1 MENHFI
7 NTIAIKDFKCF
18 KDFQA
23 DGFGRVN
30 LIGGKNN
37 VGKTAF
43 MEACYAN
50 VYGQNIKSFI
60 ASLRDI
66 KFMRENL
73 NILANNHIDDSKKFI
88 EQTNHIF
95 VSSNINQIHFRIDE
109 NEGVKKYYFEFNNQI
124 IDVNANDFSFDLDFI
139 SNIQFID
146 NFGFSN
152 GGINR
157 TYLSVQKKD
166 KEQFLND
173 ILNKFDNRIEKFIA
187 SDVPQCRVNG
197 EWLELT
203 ELGDGA
209 RHLVSIVS
217 SLFQCENGYL
227 FIDEIDNGIHYTQ
240 LDELWEIILSV
251 SKEQKVQVFA
261 TTHSKECIESFNR
274 IQLKLQDKET
284 YYFEMARNVQTNKIF
299 ISQID
304 SEQLEYG
311 LSNNE
316 RLRGE

>member
-60 ASLRDI
+60 ASLQDI

-73 NILANNHIDDSKKFI
+73 NILEDADIDDTKKFV
-88 EQTNHIF
+88 EQSNHIF

-109 NEGVKKYYFEFNNQI
+109 NEGVKKYHFEFNNQT
-124 IDVNANDFSFDLDFI
+124 IDANANDFSFDFDVI
-139 SNIQFID
+139 SNIGFID
-146 NFGFSN
+146 NFGFGNSQ
-152 GGINR
+152 ISKA
-157 TYLSVQKKD
+157 YLSIQKKD
-166 KEQFLND
+166 KEQFLNE
-173 ILNKFDNRIEKFIA
+173 ILYKFDNRIEKFIA
-187 SDVPQCRVNG
+187 GDIPQCRVNG

-217 SLFQCENGYL
+217 SLFKCENSYL

-251 SKEQKVQVFA
+251 SKEQNVQVFA
-261 TTHSKECIESFNR
+261 TTHSKECIESYTR
-274 IQLKLQDKET
+274 IAKKLEDKDIK
-284 YYFEMARNVQTNKIF
+284 YIKLSRQKDSSIYAGVRDYDMLQY
-299 ISQID
+299 SID
-304 SEQLEYG
+304 DEHEV
-311 LSNNE
+311 
-316 RLRGE
+316 R